1 MLVSWRRKRT
11 RFIFDP
17 DSLEFFMHV
26 PITRFDMTQTA
37 TQQAVTQPEMM
48 LAATDLSLTPA
59 AQEKMAELFSQVDDA
74 ELQAIRVFVSG
85 GGCGGMGYGMTF
97 TDTRTDY
104 DYVRKED
111 GFSVFV
117 DAVALNYLRG
127 VEIDY
132 VERPTGASFVF
143 NNAFAL
149 TGGSGTCGACGA
161 AGGGCA

>member
-1 MLVSWRRKRT
+1 
-11 RFIFDP
+11 
-17 DSLEFFMHV
+17 
-26 PITRFDMTQTA
+26 MTQAA
-37 TQQAVTQPEMM
+37 TEQAITPSELT
-48 LAATDLSLTPA
+48 LAAADLSLTA
-59 AQEKMAELFSQVDDA
+59 AAREKMSELFSQVDDA
-74 ELQAIRVFVSG
+74 GLEAIRVFVSG

-97 TDTRTDY
+97 TDTRTEY
-104 DYVRKED
+104 DYARQED
-111 GFSVFV
+111 GFSVYV

>member
-1 MLVSWRRKRT
+1 
-11 RFIFDP
+11 
-17 DSLEFFMHV
+17 
-26 PITRFDMTQTA
+26 MTQTA
-37 TQQAVTQPEMM
+37 TEQAVTQSNMM

-59 AQEKMAELFSQVDDA
+59 AREKMSELFSQVDDDA
-74 ELQAIRVFVSG
+74 LQAIRVFVSG

-97 TDTRTDY
+97 TDTRTEY
-104 DYVRKED
+104 DFVRKEN
-111 GFSVFV
+111 GFSLYV

>member
-104 DYVRKED
+104 DYVRKEN